1 MVYHCLPPLSQHS
14 FRHTTVYAV
23 ASEPYN
29 SCRCPLLTQCPED
42 LCPACRAGNCQCN
55 SPYGSHHARPVSHY
69 LSDTHFFC
77 KYTEKTLAVQ
87 LLTDKN
93 IPESAFAGCT
103 SLESVTLNSVVK
115 EIQSK
120 AFYGCN
126 ALTAASNF
134 IRRLTAGSHLHS

>member
-1 MVYHCLPPLSQHS
+1 VPCLPAEQATANVTA
-14 FRHTTVYAV
+14 HTAAIT
-23 ASEPYN
+23 PG
-29 SCRCPLLTQCPED
+29 QW
-42 LCPACRAGNCQCN
+42 
-55 SPYGSHHARPVSHY
+55 SHY

-103 SLESVTLNSVVK
+103 SLESITLNSVVK

-120 AFYGCN
+120 TFYGCN